1 MADFGGRYRL
11 DRCIGTGG
19 MGQVWLAYDEELA
32 DRPVAIKM
40 MRAPADEAG
49 LARFQREMRLAS
61 RMHHPN
67 IMTVF
72 TTGSDQG
79 VPFMVMEYLQ
89 GRDLGTMRSGWSA
102 GDVAQIGREACAALS
117 YAHALDPG
125 VIHRDI
131 KPGNLFICDTG
142 TVKVTD
148 FGLAKAITETGLS
161 IAGAVY
167 GTMPYISPEQWL
179 GTPATFSDDIWALGC
194 VLYELLAGRL
204 ARPYKTAA
212 DHVAAAA
219 RREYATPL
227 PDIVPAGLAEAV
239 MAMLDPDP
247 RARPTAGQAG
257 QLLSAHRARPRPVP
271 AAASRA
277 PVTARP
283 WPRPQETPLPY
294 REGELPWTGAHA
306 AEVPSA
312 RCQEAANPSLVPAG
326 PVTPERELPGMPV
339 MPEISRAG
347 IVAPESRLAQ
357 EPGPAEAASLP
368 GKTSRPGK
376 KGKLL
381 IAATAGAMIIGA
393 ASYGT
398 VSAFTA
404 PGPSQGAA
412 GSPARGPAS
421 PSAQAP
427 VTAAPASVPS
437 PDPGAAKEIAYNMLP
452 SFGFNQTTQYPCL
465 VALWDKLSDWNVYA
479 GNESDGYG
487 IPQATPGD
495 IMASAGAN
503 WRINATTQIKWG
515 LGYIKETYGTPCGA
529 WQYLKSHGSY

>member
-1 MADFGGRYRL
+1 
-11 DRCIGTGG
+11 

-32 DRPVAIKM
+32 DRPVAIKV

-89 GRDLGTMRSGWSA
+89 GRDLGKMRSGWSA
-102 GDVAQIGREACAALS
+102 VDVAQIGREACGALS
-117 YAHALDPG
+117 YAHGLDPG
-125 VIHRDI
+125 VVHRDI

-161 IAGAVY
+161 VPGAVY

-179 GTPATFSDDIWALGC
+179 GAPATFSDDIWALGC

-219 RREYATPL
+219 RREYPTPL
-227 PDIVPAGLAEAV
+227 PDVVPAYLAEAV
-239 MAMLDPDP
+239 MAMLDLDP

-277 PVTARP
+277 PVTARS
-283 WPRPQETPLPY
+283 WPGPRETPPPY

-312 RCQEAANPSLVPAG
+312 GFQEAAIPSLVPPG
-326 PVTPERELPGMPV
+326 TMTPERELPGLPV
-339 MPEISRAG
+339 MPEPPEISRAG
-347 IVAPESRLAQ
+347 IVAPESRPGQ
-357 EPGPAEAASLP
+357 EPGPAEAAS
-368 GKTSRPGK
+368 RPGK
-376 KGKLL
+376 KGRLL
-381 IAATAGAMIIGA
+381 IAAIAGATIIGA

-404 PGPSQGAA
+404 HGPGQGAA
-412 GSPARGPAS
+412 GSPAS
-421 PSAQAP
+421 M
-427 VTAAPASVPS
+427 PS
-437 PDPGAAKEIAYNMLP
+437 PDPGAAREIAHTMLP
-452 SFGFNQTTQYPCL
+452 SFGFNQTTQYTCL

-503 WRINATTQIKWG
+503 WRTDATTQVKWG